1 MLEARTITTRD
12 ETNSVREL
20 RGDTLSEPILPEDFL
35 NCLIDSILD
44 IIFCKDTE
52 EKYLDCNTAFARRLG
67 RAKDEIIGKTD
78 FDIFPLV
85 EAELYHQNDRMTL
98 THEKPRYDEEWI
110 SYPDGRRVLIE
121 TCRTPYYRL
130 DGKLLGIIGVGRD
143 ITDRKN
149 IEDQSQ
155 YMTAKLQQM
164 VAERTVELRK
174 TNLALQREISERK
187 KTEAALRA
195 SEERFRSLVETTS
208 DWVWEVDENAV
219 FTYASPKVRALL
231 GYEPDDVIGKK
242 PFDFMPTNEAQTLAK
257 LTEVIIK
264 SREPFARLEH
274 INLCK
279 DGRRVVLETNGV
291 PIFDGK
297 GNLLSYRG
305 ITRDVTD
312 RKQAEETVRESEKKY
327 RTILESMEEAYFELD
342 LSGNMIFFNHAA
354 QRTLKYLPEE
364 LLGMNYQ
371 RYSNPEA
378 ANRMFEIFHDI
389 YGTGKSAKVVDF
401 EILTKDGVIITLEM
415 SASLMRDHDGQPIG
429 FRCLARDITE
439 RKRADE
445 ALRESEEKYRSLAST
460 EDSMYLIDRDCRY
473 LFVNE
478 KHLQRLRLSQEE
490 VISRSYADLHSEA
503 DTIAFTKSVQKVFE
517 TGDFLLGEHRSQ
529 SDNTYFLRTFTP
541 VRGPGGKTTAVTVVS
556 KDITERKRAEAEYLQ
571 LEQRLNRAEKMEA
584 LGTLAGGVAH
594 DLNNVLGVLVGYSEL
609 LLERIPEGNPLRNYA
624 SGILQSSE
632 RGATIIQDLLT
643 LGRRGV
649 AVSDVV
655 NLNRVITDYFEA
667 PEFDKLNSYHPYVTF
682 KSDLEENLSNIKGS
696 PVHLGKTIM
705 NLVSNASEAIS
716 DEGEVIIRTR
726 NCYIDKPIRGYDDV
740 REGDYVV
747 LTVSDNGRGISASD
761 IKKIFEPFYTKKVMG
776 RSGTGL
782 GLAVVWGTVKDH
794 NGYIDVQSEDGKGST
809 FTIYLPATR
818 EELTGDE
825 QKTSPDDYMG
835 SGESILVVDDVK
847 EQREVAGSMLTRLGY
862 RVEAVS
868 SGEEAIAYLKASK
881 ADLIVLDMIMDPGMD
896 GLETYRRVLA
906 INPKQK
912 AIIVSGFSET
922 ERVKKALELG
932 AGAYVRKP
940 YLLEKIGTAI
950 RKELLLHT

>member
-1 MLEARTITTRD
+1 
-12 ETNSVREL
+12 
-20 RGDTLSEPILPEDFL
+20 
-35 NCLIDSILD
+35 
-44 IIFCKDTE
+44 
-52 EKYLDCNTAFARRLG
+52 
-67 RAKDEIIGKTD
+67 
-78 FDIFPLV
+78 
-85 EAELYHQNDRMTL
+85 
-98 THEKPRYDEEWI
+98 
-110 SYPDGRRVLIE
+110 
-121 TCRTPYYRL
+121 
-130 DGKLLGIIGVGRD
+130 
-143 ITDRKN
+143 
-149 IEDQSQ
+149 
-155 YMTAKLQQM
+155 
-164 VAERTVELRK
+164 
-174 TNLALQREISERK
+174 
-187 KTEAALRA
+187 
-195 SEERFRSLVETTS
+195 
-208 DWVWEVDENAV
+208 
-219 FTYASPKVRALL
+219 
-231 GYEPDDVIGKK
+231 
-242 PFDFMPTNEAQTLAK
+242 
-257 LTEVIIK
+257 
-264 SREPFARLEH
+264 
-274 INLCK
+274 
-279 DGRRVVLETNGV
+279 VVLETSGV
-291 PIFDGK
+291 PIFDGEGK
-297 GNLLSYRG
+297 LLSYRG
-305 ITRDVTD
+305 IARDITD

-327 RTILESMEEAYFELD
+327 RTILESMEDAYFELD
-342 LSGNMIFFNHAA
+342 ISGNMIFFNHAA

-364 LLGMNYQ
+364 LLGMNVQ

-460 EDSMYLIDRDCRY
+460 EDSMYLVDRDCRY

-478 KHLQRLRLSQEE
+478 KHLERLGLSQEE
-490 VISRSYADLHSEA
+490 VIARSYADLHSEG

-517 TGDFLLGEHRSQ
+517 TGEFLLCEHRSQ
-529 SDNTYFLRTFTP
+529 RDNKFFLRTFTP
-541 VRGPGGKTTAVTVVS
+541 VRGAGGRTTAVTVVS
-556 KDITERKRAEAEYLQ
+556 KDITQRRQAEAERLQ

-649 AVSDVV
+649 AVSEVV
-655 NLNRVITDYFEA
+655 NVNRVITDYFEA
-667 PEFDKLNSYHPYVTF
+667 PEFDKLSSYHPNVTF

-716 DEGEVIIRTR
+716 SQGEVMIRTENR
-726 NCYIDKPIRGYDDV
+726 YIDKPIRGYDDV

-761 IKKIFEPFYTKKVMG
+761 VKKIFEPFYTKKVMG

-794 NGYIDVQSEDGKGST
+794 DGYIDVQSEDGKGST

-818 EELTGDE
+818 EEVSGDE
-825 QKTSPDDYMG
+825 QKTSPEHYMG
-835 SGESILVVDDVK
+835 RGETILVVDDVK
-847 EQREVAGSMLTRLGY
+847 EQREVAASMLMRLGY
-862 RVEAVS
+862 EVRAVS
-868 SGEEAIAYLKASK
+868 SGEEAISHLKSNK

-896 GLETYRRVLA
+896 GLETYRRILA
-906 INPKQK
+906 MNPKQK

-940 YLLEKIGTAI
+940 YILEKIGMAI
-950 RKELLLHT
+950 RKELLSRT